1 MTRLCLTVEG
11 FTEQEFALTLLR
23 PHLAGIENPVQLNKP
38 RLASLG
44 KRKQRVHRGGVVS
57 YEAVK
62 NDICRWLKEDDNP
75 DVRFSTMFDLYGLP
89 SGFPGHAEAAEKATA
104 GQRVAALEEAFEKDI
119 NDSRFIAYIQLHE
132 FEALLLAEPSAFG
145 PYFRDSEPAIEKAI
159 ERIAAFCERYDTPEL
174 IDDGVQ
180 TAPSKRIIAEI
191 PQYKSAKRT
200 AGPIVAAEIG
210 LDTMRKKCP
219 HFNEWLSRLEQLGI
233 DLEQ

>member
-11 FTEQEFALTLLR
+11 FTEQEFALTILR
-23 PHLAGIENPVQLNKP
+23 PYLAGIENPVYLTKP

-44 KRKQRVHRGGVVS
+44 KRKQKVHRGGVVS

-75 DVRFSTMFDLYGLP
+75 DARFSTMFDLYGLP
-89 SGFPGHAEAAEKATA
+89 SGFPGYADAAEEATP
-104 GQRVAALEEAFEKDI
+104 GQRVARLEEAFEKDI

-132 FEALLLAEPSAFG
+132 FEALLLAEPSALG
-145 PYFRDSEPAIEKAI
+145 HYFPDTEKAI
-159 ERIAAFCERYDTPEL
+159 ERITALCEEYDTPEL
-174 IDDGVQ
+174 IDDGEQ
-180 TAPSKRIIAEI
+180 TAPSRRIIDEI
-191 PQYKSAKRT
+191 PQYKSSKRT

-210 LDTMRKKCP
+210 LEKMREKCP

-233 DLEQ
+233 AVKQ